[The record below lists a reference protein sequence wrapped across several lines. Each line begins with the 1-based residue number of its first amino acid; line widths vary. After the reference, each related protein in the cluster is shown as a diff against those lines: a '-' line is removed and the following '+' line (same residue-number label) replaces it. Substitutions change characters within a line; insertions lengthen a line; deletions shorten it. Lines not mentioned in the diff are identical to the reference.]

1 MVERNQIADLKRVL
15 ATIRLQI
22 QVLEASVPKHSY
34 DRDRLRRIKMAKSQE
49 QTLLAKIAGIQTN
62 AH

>member
-22 QVLEASVPKHSY
+22 QVLEASVLGGITDK
-34 DRDRLRRIKMAKSQE
+34 
-49 QTLLAKIAGIQTN
+49 LAHLSSARTTHHKGTKAR
-62 AH
+62 